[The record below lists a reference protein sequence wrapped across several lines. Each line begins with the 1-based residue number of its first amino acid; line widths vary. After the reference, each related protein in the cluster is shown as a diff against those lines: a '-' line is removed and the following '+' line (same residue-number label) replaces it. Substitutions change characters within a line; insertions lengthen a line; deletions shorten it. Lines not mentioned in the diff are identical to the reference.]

1 MRPYRGAAP
10 PHPPRH
16 RRRRRFHPQVT
27 PRHWGGWGY
36 RWRPEQGTA
45 VVVRRGEGVVVRLGD
60 GRDFT
65 VTVDDAEG
73 AVRAIRGRLRPRKG
87 TPAGA

>member
-1 MRPYRGAAP
+1 M
-10 PHPPRH
+10 
-16 RRRRRFHPQVT
+16 
-27 PRHWGGWGY
+27 
-36 RWRPEQGTA
+36 
-45 VVVRRGEGVVVRLGD
+45 VVRRGEGVVLRLDD

-65 VTVDDAEG
+65 ITVDDAEG